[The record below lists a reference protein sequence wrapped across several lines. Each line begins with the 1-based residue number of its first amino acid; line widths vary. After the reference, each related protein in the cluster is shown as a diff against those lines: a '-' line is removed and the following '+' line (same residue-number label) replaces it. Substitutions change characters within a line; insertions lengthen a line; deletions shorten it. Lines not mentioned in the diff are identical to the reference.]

1 MKLAGQRE
9 VVIFSTSTCC
19 MCRTV
24 ARLFRDLGANRRW
37 WSWTRLLGRAG
48 GVHWR
53 PARRIHG
60 QGHVPSPQREGRL
73 VPLLRNAGAVWV
85 YCAGDGFVDACA
97 VDSGELCTV
106 ARMQRRM
113 VANL

>member
-37 WSWTRLLGRAG
+37 WSWTRHLGRNRPCRRCSLAAGSSDPRTRSCPFTSAG
-48 GVHWR
+48 GLSRCFVTQVLSGSI
-53 PARRIHG
+53 ARGMVLWMRV
-60 QGHVPSPQREGRL
+60 QWTVKNYVP
-73 VPLLRNAGAVWV
+73 
-85 YCAGDGFVDACA
+85 
-97 VDSGELCTV
+97 
-106 ARMQRRM
+106 
-113 VANL
+113 